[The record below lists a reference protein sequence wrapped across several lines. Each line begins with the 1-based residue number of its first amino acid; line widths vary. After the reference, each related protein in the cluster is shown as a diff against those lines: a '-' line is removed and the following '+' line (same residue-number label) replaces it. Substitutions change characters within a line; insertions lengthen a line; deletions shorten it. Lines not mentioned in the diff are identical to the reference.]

1 MLPLKPFSKKI
12 HGPKYSVWPRHFER
26 SSWVEVSL
34 RSTSTTGIMPRRSS
48 NNLKIINWNSDTS
61 ARLPAVSNTV
71 FDSASAV
78 PILAVLYETRTVRV
92 NNVRANLV
100 FNGLHEHNYP
110 PPSVRRVKN
119 GWELYL
125 FFEVDRILIIV
136 PTCCCRMSWGLILWG
151 QYRWRSFMDRV
162 PLPFTWSGV

>member
-1 MLPLKPFSKKI
+1 MLPLIPFLKKNCR
-12 HGPKYSVWPRHFER
+12 PKYHVLPHHFEG
-26 SSWVEVSL
+26 SL
-34 RSTSTTGIMPRRSS
+34 WAELSLGSANSTGIVLRRSS
-48 NNLKIINWNSDTS
+48 SNRQFMRCNSGTS
-61 ARLPAVSNTV
+61 AWLPAVSNTV